1 LKEKYIEDLK
11 EIKEVMNRSTRF
23 ISLSGLSG
31 VSTGIVAM
39 GGVLLAY
46 LTFFKEK
53 NYLVYHAVELDK
65 EDISKLLMIAVGTL
79 ILSIVCAVFF
89 TKRKSKNQNPKIVNK
104 LTKELLI
111 NLLIPLIAGGLLCLM
126 LLFKGFVGILPSL
139 TLIFYGLSLINA
151 SKFTL
156 TELRNLGLIEIFFGL
171 LAFQFIT
178 YSLFFWAI
186 GFGLVQIS
194 YGLIIQKKY

>member
-1 LKEKYIEDLK
+1 MKEKYIEDLK

-53 NYLVYHAVELDK
+53 NYLVHHAVELNN
-65 EDISKLLMIAVGTL
+65 EDLSKLLITAVTTL

-89 TKRKSKNQNPKIVNK
+89 TTRKTKKGNQQIINK
-104 LTKELLI
+104 QTKELLI
-111 NLLIPLIAGGLLCLM
+111 NLLIPLVTGGLLCLM
-126 LLFKGFVGILPSL
+126 LLFKGFVGILLPL
-139 TLIFYGLSLINA
+139 TLIFYGLALINA
-151 SKFTL
+151 SKYTL
-156 TELRNLGLIEIFFGL
+156 TELRNLGLIEILLGL
-171 LAFQFIT
+171 LAFQFINH
-178 YSLFFWAI
+178 SLLFWAF
-186 GFGLVQIS
+186 GFGMVQII
-194 YGLIIQKKY
+194 YGMIIQRKY

>member
-39 GGVLLAY
+39 GGVLFAY

-53 NYLVYHAVELDK
+53 KYLVYHAVELTK
-65 EDISKLLMIAVGTL
+65 EDINKLLLSAVTTL

-89 TKRKSKNQNPKIVNK
+89 TKRKTKKGNQKIVNK
-104 LTKELLI
+104 QTRELLI
-111 NLLIPLIAGGLLCLM
+111 NLLIPLITGGLLCLM
-126 LLFKGFVGILPSL
+126 LLFKGFVGILTSL
-139 TLIFYGLSLINA
+139 TLIFYGLALINA
-151 SKFTL
+151 SKYTL
-156 TELRNLGLIEIFFGL
+156 TELRNLGLIEILLGL
-171 LAFQFIT
+171 LAFQFIN
-178 YSLFFWAI
+178 YSLLFWAF
-186 GFGLVQIS
+186 GFGMVQII
-194 YGLIIQKKY
+194 YGLIIQRKY